1 LKILHVIKSLGRG
14 GAEMLLPET
23 IKLHSKQY
31 EFYVIYFLPWK
42 NQLVKDLE
50 KAGAKVYCFNKTNNV
65 TLLLSFYQLFKFIKQ
80 NNIYCV
86 HAHLPWAGFVSRL
99 ACKLAK
105 VPLIYTEHNKQER
118 YHGITKWLNKFTFG
132 WQSKVV
138 AVSEDV
144 KISIEQNIGI
154 KYPVKVIL
162 NGVNTQSFIR
172 NKELGS
178 ELRQQL
184 NIPQEAIIIS
194 TIAVFRFQKRLLEWL
209 QIANTILE
217 REKNIYFI
225 MIGDGILKPEIM
237 KTYQDL
243 GSHPNIIFPGLQENV
258 KPWLSATDIYMMT
271 SIFEGLPIAMLE
283 AMSMECAIV
292 STNAGGIKEVI
303 EQGKNGLLR
312 DVEDWKLLEDD
323 LKELISNKQLREQLA
338 IGARKRVQEFFS
350 LERMVSHLESLYTS
364 VYLIK

>member
-1 LKILHVIKSLGRG
+1 MKVLHVIKSLGRG

-23 IKLHSKQY
+23 IKLHNSKF

-50 KAGAKVYCFNKTNNV
+50 KAGAKVYCYNKTNNV

-80 NNIYCV
+80 NNIHCV
-86 HAHLPWAGFVSRL
+86 HAHLPWAGFVARL

-105 VPLIYTEHNKQER
+105 VPLIYTEHNKLER

-144 KISIEQNIGI
+144 KISIEQNIG
-154 KYPVKVIL
+154 KNYPVKVIL

-172 NKELGS
+172 NRELGF

-184 NIPQEAIIIS
+184 NIPQHAIVIS
-194 TIAVFRFQKRLLEWL
+194 TIAVFRFQKRLTEWL

-312 DVEDWKLLEDD
+312 DVNDWKLLEED
-323 LKELISNKQLREQLA
+323 LKELLSNKQLREKIALE
-338 IGARKRVQEFFS
+338 ARKRVQEFFS
-350 LERMVSHLESLYTS
+350 LERMVNELEILYHDC
-364 VYLIK
+364 